1 MPENF
6 DDRVTIEEPPIQQIT
21 KKRSCFK
28 RTCSNACGCLIL
40 LIIGSLIFLKLAAR
54 PSDKTL
60 DSVPEALRQ
69 TVPIYD
75 ERQVFRIEFS
85 PGAESKQKFEVVT
98 FFPKLIVSPIVV
110 HFPHRF
116 GDKGP
121 YTTTST
127 KKEIFYGFMRQPI
140 GETRDIYTLEWK
152 NISTSPQFIAAYYQT
167 EMEKKNFILDYDQYN
182 GQKRQL
188 LFSNPTTLVS
198 VIIQDP
204 DHRSHD
210 TEHIFMTISQNI
222 SPESPSL

>member
-6 DDRVTIEEPPIQQIT
+6 EDRITIEEPPLEKIT

-28 RTCSNACGCLIL
+28 RTCSNACGCLVL

-60 DSVPEALRQ
+60 DRLPTTLTQS
-69 TVPIYD
+69 VPIYD
-75 ERQVFRIEFS
+75 QEQIFRIEFS
-85 PGAESKQKFEVVT
+85 AGAESKQKSEVVT
-98 FFPKLIVSPIVV
+98 FLPKLVVSPIVI

-121 YTTTST
+121 YTATST
-127 KKEIFYGFMRQPI
+127 KKEIFYGFMRHPI
-140 GETRDIYTLEWK
+140 GETRDVYTLEWK
-152 NISTSPQFIAAYYQT
+152 NISTSPQFIATYYKT
-167 EMEKKNFILDYDQYN
+167 EMEKKNFTLDYDQHN
-182 GQKRQL
+182 GDKRQM

-198 VIIQDP
+198 IVIQDP
-204 DHRSHD
+204 DHKSHD

-222 SPESPSL
+222 SPADSL